1 MQGLSKKYILLGWIW
16 KPIGGAISTVSF
28 SKTNE

>member
-16 KPIGGAISTVSF
+16 KPIGGSNLNRF
-28 SKTNE
+28 LLKDE